1 MTLPE
6 KLDQLSLST
15 MSRQLET
22 TISEAATRNLSVTA
36 TLEWLADM
44 ELEARNH
51 RAIERRFK
59 CSRLQAQPCI
69 DTFHF
74 HHHKT
79 RSQNKNRILR
89 LLDLEFLHKGTN
101 LVFIGNPGVGKT
113 FLSKML
119 AGASARPISASCSPP
134 PWTC

>member
-1 MTLPE
+1 
-6 KLDQLSLST
+6 

-44 ELEARNH
+44 ELEARNS

-69 DTFHF
+69 DAFHF
-74 HHHKT
+74 QHHKT

-89 LLDLEFLHKGTN
+89 LLDLEFLHKGAN
-101 LVFIGNPGVGKT
+101 LVFIGNPDPAT
-113 FLSKML
+113 L
-119 AGASARPISASCSPP
+119 
-134 PWTC
+134 

>member
-1 MTLPE
+1 
-6 KLDQLSLST
+6 

-69 DTFHF
+69 DAFHF
-74 HHHKT
+74 
-79 RSQNKNRILR
+79 
-89 LLDLEFLHKGTN
+89 
-101 LVFIGNPGVGKT
+101 
-113 FLSKML
+113 
-119 AGASARPISASCSPP
+119 RPIRQCSG
-134 PWTC
+134 

>member
-6 KLDQLSLST
+6 KPDQLSLST

-22 TISEAATRNLSVTA
+22 TISEAATKNLSVTA

-59 CSRLQAQPCI
+59 CSRLQTQPSI
-69 DTFHF
+69 DGFHF
-74 HHHKT
+74 HHHKSRSAKQEPHPAST
-79 RSQNKNRILR
+79 R
-89 LLDLEFLHKGTN
+89 
-101 LVFIGNPGVGKT
+101 PGV
-113 FLSKML
+113 
-119 AGASARPISASCSPP
+119 SAQGN
-134 PWTC
+134 

>member
-6 KLDQLSLST
+6 KLDLLSLST

-22 TISEAATRNLSVTA
+22 TISEAATRNLSVAA

-44 ELEARNH
+44 ELDARSH

-59 CSRLQAQPCI
+59 CSRLQAQPSI
-69 DTFHF
+69 DGFHF
-74 HHHKT
+74 QHHKS
-79 RSQNKNRILR
+79 RLQNKNRILR

-101 LVFIGNPGVGKT
+101 LVFIGNPDPAT
-113 FLSKML
+113 L
-119 AGASARPISASCSPP
+119 
-134 PWTC
+134 

>member
-44 ELEARNH
+44 ELEARN
-51 RAIERRFK
+51 
-59 CSRLQAQPCI
+59 QPR
-69 DTFHF
+69 H
-74 HHHKT
+74 
-79 RSQNKNRILR
+79 
-89 LLDLEFLHKGTN
+89 
-101 LVFIGNPGVGKT
+101 
-113 FLSKML
+113 
-119 AGASARPISASCSPP
+119 
-134 PWTC
+134 

>member
-1 MTLPE
+1 MLSFLIPERNAMTLPE

-22 TISEAATRNLSVTA
+22 TISEAATRNLSVAA

-59 CSRLQAQPCI
+59 
-69 DTFHF
+69 
-74 HHHKT
+74 
-79 RSQNKNRILR
+79 
-89 LLDLEFLHKGTN
+89 
-101 LVFIGNPGVGKT
+101 
-113 FLSKML
+113 
-119 AGASARPISASCSPP
+119 
-134 PWTC
+134 

>member
-1 MTLPE
+1 MLSFLIPERNVMTLPE

-22 TISEAATRNLSVTA
+22 TISEAASRNLSVTA
-36 TLEWLADM
+36 TLELLTDM

-69 DTFHF
+69 DAFHF

-89 LLDLEFLHKGTN
+89 LLDL
-101 LVFIGNPGVGKT
+101 
-113 FLSKML
+113 
-119 AGASARPISASCSPP
+119 
-134 PWTC
+134 